1 MKPLWFAR
9 KRDVSTLFILFWFIS
24 VHPISLPSRY
34 IYRFPALVKPSSGPR
49 SWSKTVRRRST
60 MSFVPAIDQITDPEP
75 GSFQHKSH
83 VGIDEK
89 GNIVAEGEVERKW
102 TDFLNGPT
110 RVKVSLPLVKLFE
123 GLLTCLF

>member
-1 MKPLWFAR
+1 MRHTSSMKPLWFAR
-9 KRDVSTLFILFWFIS
+9 KRDVSLLFIRFCFIS
-24 VHPISLPSRY
+24 VHLISSYNLPLSSHPS
-34 IYRFPALVKPSSGPR
+34 PALVKPSSGPR
-49 SWSKTVRRRST
+49 AWSKAVRRRST
-60 MSFVPAIDQITDPEP
+60 MSFTPAIDQIADPEP

-110 RVKVSLPLVKLFE
+110 RAKVSLPS
-123 GLLTCLF
+123 

>member
-1 MKPLWFAR
+1 MTF
-9 KRDVSTLFILFWFIS
+9 T
-24 VHPISLPSRY
+24 
-34 IYRFPALVKPSSGPR
+34 
-49 SWSKTVRRRST
+49 
-60 MSFVPAIDQITDPEP
+60 PAIDQIAGPEP

-110 RVKVSLPLVKLFE
+110 RPKVSFYPQLSEAWIGVDLSVSYLAATISDHAWFE
-123 GLLTCLF
+123 KAEEIPT